1 MKPCLQCAVP
11 TDGTY
16 CLGCRRARDRDR
28 NKQRLQYA
36 GAWPATRRAAYP
48 PPGSPCPICSVPMIR
63 SQTARNGMTLDH
75 EHAQVECRSCN
86 SSHRRNA

>member
-28 NKQRLQYA
+28 NRRRLQYA
-36 GAWPATRRAAYP
+36 GAWQTISRAARAAQP
-48 PPGSPCPICSVPMIR
+48 WCSICGT
-63 SQTARNGMTLDH
+63 QLDLTLDH